1 MSAAPSTFYSNYIS
15 INPADILANHT
26 LTYDKLGSMSEN
38 WTQASGQSN
47 APTGG
52 AVVSQTT
59 TDGHYTFTVNTSAA
73 TGNVEAYH
81 TQVLLSNFP
90 SDNPSYDY
98 LTVIYGLTGQ
108 AMTGVNACV
117 LLDNGSANHQLSLLT
132 PGQISYQSIS
142 LAQFQKS
149 SNYAVTFNTSGKGAT
164 NQLMILYY
172 LSLPKTTIAADY
184 TFTVYGLAFTDY
196 PLTLGQNATGATISQ
211 SGNSAKL
218 STLDPDFAWQ
228 AITDNG
234 YTAAVSQPLQNLTTQ
249 QSAINTLN
257 YIEQVEY
264 QGQFNLP
271 TAPDISYGAANLTEH
286 FNVSTLQTQVL
297 DINGVSYLSTI
308 SGKNNTIQ
316 LLSSVNPNGQTQFLQ
331 IVDYTQSQW
340 TSISSPPGIFTLAGI
355 EYYWEEFII
364 AILAIVGVG
373 GGAAARHASNLRKV
387 K

>member
-1 MSAAPSTFYSNYIS
+1 
-15 INPADILANHT
+15 
-26 LTYDKLGSMSEN
+26 
-38 WTQASGQSN
+38 
-47 APTGG
+47 
-52 AVVSQTT
+52 
-59 TDGHYTFTVNTSAA
+59 
-73 TGNVEAYH
+73 
-81 TQVLLSNFP
+81 
-90 SDNPSYDY
+90 
-98 LTVIYGLTGQ
+98 
-108 AMTGVNACV
+108 
-117 LLDNGSANHQLSLLT
+117 
-132 PGQISYQSIS
+132 
-142 LAQFQKS
+142 
-149 SNYAVTFNTSGKGAT
+149 
-164 NQLMILYY
+164 MILYY
-172 LSLPKTTIAADY
+172 LLLPKTTRAADY

-331 IVDYTQSQW
+331 VVDYTQSQW

-373 GGAAARHASNLRKV
+373 GGAASRHASNLRNV